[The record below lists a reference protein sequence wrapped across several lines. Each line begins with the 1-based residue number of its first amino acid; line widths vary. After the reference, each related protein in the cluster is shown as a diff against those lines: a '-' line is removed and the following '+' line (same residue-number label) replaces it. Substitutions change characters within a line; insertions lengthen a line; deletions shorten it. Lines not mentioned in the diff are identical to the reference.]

1 MRRKRVVRSD
11 DRATASGPYA
21 PPRKLLRASGI
32 VEMWQVEV
40 PGQPWR
46 KSRAIRYE
54 VIGGPGGA
62 AVFNLPSEALAYFQQ
77 VAQGSK

>member
-1 MRRKRVVRSD
+1 
-11 DRATASGPYA
+11 
-21 PPRKLLRASGI
+21 
-32 VEMWQVEV
+32 MWQVEV